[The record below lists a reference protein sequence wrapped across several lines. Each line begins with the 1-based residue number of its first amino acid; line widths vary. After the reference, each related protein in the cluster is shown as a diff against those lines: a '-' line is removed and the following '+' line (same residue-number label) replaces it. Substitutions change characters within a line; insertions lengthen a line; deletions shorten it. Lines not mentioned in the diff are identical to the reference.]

1 MRSMG
6 EMTRVAVFADGKLGF
21 LAQKGRGREA
31 VLALPLS
38 RLLVRLVRTPP
49 DHAGDAA
56 ALAADALKKI
66 SPYPDE
72 TLAVSCEQVSETV
85 SGKLVLAAALP
96 ESAAEDIA
104 AALDAAKLE
113 VTRVDAWV
121 LGVLREL
128 WGGIEGPAS
137 GRVRRLVLLK
147 EAEGLALFVLDGDT
161 PSAIRALA
169 DTTELKRAALL
180 ALLEAEDFGG
190 ALPLREIVTVGLEDG
205 PAEAALATLGEVRRL
220 PPPADEGLAGLLE
233 RAADPQAL
241 NALPATW
248 ADILRETRTK
258 RKLVKF
264 LAVAGGIWLVALAV
278 LAGVPAVYGQM
289 TARQRAAS
297 RSQARA
303 YEQVRD
309 KKDQVEAVRNVSN
322 HDLGALETLRLVSA
336 VLPDGVTLTKWNFKR
351 GDILALDGTSE
362 TREGVYAFKDGLVAL
377 KLGEASGK
385 EDDAET
391 PFFRY
396 VEYRGDLRQRNQK
409 FTFSVDCS
417 FKDAE
422 EDQ

>member
-1 MRSMG
+1 MKSMV

-31 VLALPLS
+31 ILALPLS
-38 RLLVRLVRTPP
+38 RLLVHLVSVPSDFTGEQAAYV
-49 DHAGDAA
+49 AGE
-56 ALAADALKKI
+56 LKKI
-66 SPYPDE
+66 SPFADE
-72 TLAVSCEQVSETV
+72 ELTVSFETVSETDA
-85 SGKLVLAAALP
+85 GKTVLAAALP

-104 AALDAAKLE
+104 EALDAAKLE

-121 LGVLREL
+121 LGRLREL
-128 WGGIEGPAS
+128 WSGIEGPAP
-137 GRVRRLVLLK
+137 GMVRRLVLIK
-147 EAEGLALFVLDGDT
+147 EAEGFALFVLDGDT
-161 PSAIRALA
+161 PRVVRSLA
-169 DTTELKRAALL
+169 DATDIKREAILS
-180 ALLEAEDFGG
+180 LLEAEDAGG
-190 ALPLREIVTVGLEDG
+190 SLALTEIVTVGWTD
-205 PAEAALATLGEVRRL
+205 EAATAELSTLGTVRSL

-233 RAADPQAL
+233 RAADPQTL

-248 ADILRETRTK
+248 AEVLRETRTK
-258 RKLVKF
+258 RKLLKF
-264 LAVAGGIWLVALAV
+264 LAVAGGIWLLAMGV
-278 LAGVPAVYGQM
+278 LVGVPVVYGQM

-309 KKDQVEAVRNVSN
+309 KKGQVEAVRNVSN
-322 HDLGALETLRLVSA
+322 HDLGALETLRLVSG

-362 TREGVYAFKDGLVAL
+362 TREGVYAFKDAL
-377 KLGEASGK
+377 AALRLGEASGK